1 MHSLR
6 NPTFDKL
13 LARKGQSSGKGQS
26 DGLVSLER
34 RLYQLFSGVMSALS
48 RGFEID
54 GGSADK
60 DEKVQIQCG
69 SMTIYERSNERFGT
83 I

>member
-13 LARKGQSSGKGQS
+13 RARKGQSSGKGQS
-26 DGLVSLER
+26 VGQVSLER
-34 RLYQLFSGVMSALS
+34 RLRQRFPGVMSALS

-60 DEKVQIQCG
+60 AEKVQIQCG